1 MQKIIKQQLEA
12 SIHVKQALLQDADT
26 LNLIEAVAAA
36 CINAFRNGNKVMLA
50 GNGGS
55 ASDAQHIAAE
65 FVGRYEQDRSGI
77 PAIALPA
84 NSSTVTAVANDYG
97 YEAVYQRQVQ
107 ALGRS
112 GDVFFGLS
120 TSGRS
125 PNVVAAIQECKQL
138 GITTVGMTGS
148 GGGDMLELCDY
159 CIRVPSDV
167 TARIQ
172 EAHITIGHIICS
184 LVERTL
190 FSE

>member
-1 MQKIIKQQLEA
+1 MLKEIKAQLRTSSEIKQHMLA
-12 SIHVKQALLQDADT
+12 DDTMLQ
-26 LNLIEAVAAA
+26 LIEAVAQR
-36 CINAFRNGNKVMLA
+36 CVHCFRDGNKIMLA

-77 PAIALPA
+77 PALALPA
-84 NSSTVTAVANDYG
+84 NSSTMTAVANDYG
-97 YEAVYQRQVQ
+97 YEAVFQRQVQ

-112 GDVFFGLS
+112 GDVFFGFS

-125 PNVVAAIQECKQL
+125 GNVVAAIQECKQL
-138 GITTVGMTGS
+138 GITTVGMTGAS
-148 GGGDMLELCDY
+148 GGDMLELCDY
-159 CIRVPSDV
+159 CICVPADN

-172 EAHITIGHIICS
+172 EAHITVGHIICS

-190 FSE
+190 FR